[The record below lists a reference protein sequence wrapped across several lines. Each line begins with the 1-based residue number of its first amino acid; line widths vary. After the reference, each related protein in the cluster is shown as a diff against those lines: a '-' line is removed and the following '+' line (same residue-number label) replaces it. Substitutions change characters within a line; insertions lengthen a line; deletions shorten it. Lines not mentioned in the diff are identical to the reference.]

1 MDVTERVV
9 AVVSYLAADDKI
21 HGVTEIGDRL
31 GISKSTVHRILS
43 SLERMQWVERDP
55 ETRKYRLGSQ
65 LMEIGLSVLSRL
77 DIRSISL
84 PYLSQLTRSTNET
97 SMLSL
102 RVGYERVYIEQ
113 LEGSYEVRM
122 IPALGKRHPLWC
134 GAGGK
139 AILAYLD
146 ESEIEKVIG
155 DLRESGAQFP
165 GSGRK
170 IKVDV
175 LMKELAEIRRQGFA
189 MSFQERVSGAASVS
203 APIFGR
209 DNRVT
214 GSLTIAGHLDRFTDQ
229 VTKEYAALVTQAVRE
244 INSRIGSIRA
254 YQNENI

>member
-9 AVVSYLAADDKI
+9 AVISYLAADDKT
-21 HGVTEIGDRL
+21 HGVTEIRERL

-43 SLERMQWVERDP
+43 SLERMNWVDRDP
-55 ETRKYRLGSQ
+55 ETRKYRIGNQ
-65 LMEIGLSVLSRL
+65 LLEIGLTVLSGL
-77 DIRSISL
+77 DIRTISI

-102 RVGYERVYIEQ
+102 RIGYERVYIEQ
-113 LEGSYEVRM
+113 IEGSYEVRM
-122 IPALGKRHPLWC
+122 IPPLGKRHPLWC

-139 AILAYLD
+139 AILPYMD
-146 ESEIEKVIG
+146 HSEIETVVGHLKE
-155 DLRESGAQFP
+155 ESRPSFP

-170 IKVDV
+170 INVDL

-189 MSFQERVSGAASVS
+189 MSFQERVPGAASVS

-209 DNRVT
+209 DNRVA
-214 GSLTIAGHLDRFTDQ
+214 GSIAIAGHLDRFTDQ
-229 VTKEYAALVTQAVRE
+229 VTKEYADLVTQAVRE

-254 YQNENI
+254 YQN